1 MLETQFIKIL
11 LQNPKQLLQVNSII
25 NEEMFTGYDN
35 KEIYKTVSNLL
46 TDNKEVDIISIHKAN
61 KKIPLI
67 KLTELYKDFTIGSLL
82 NTAILMREQ
91 WALNR
96 AKEISSTIDDEA
108 TANEEI
114 GRVISELEGLVFKAP
129 ETTSVTEKTM
139 DYITRVQTGEIFNFK
154 TGFKNFDRYVG
165 GLAAGEYHI
174 IAARPGV
181 GKTALALSIL
191 NHNLHTLN
199 LPAVFLSAEMTD
211 RMILQRLIQMNTG
224 VSIYDM
230 KNENQLNGVQLDKIY
245 NFCKLFESK
254 NTIIRQITSM
264 TPMEFKFLC
273 KQLYQEYKPKIF
285 VLDYVQKVASLS
297 NGKRN
302 IEIEQFSQTIADLTK
317 TLDIPFLVLAQINR
331 NIFFSSEEPDLHHLK
346 DSGSLE
352 QDADTVLMIYSRMVE
367 GITQTELL
375 LRKNRNGAVGRFEVN
390 FNKNYSLFH
399 DLDRTP
405 EWILQ
410 ERAF

>member
-1 MLETQFIKIL
+1 METQFIKIL
-11 LQNPKQLLQVNSII
+11 LQNPKALLQVNSIV
-25 NEEMFTGYDN
+25 NEEMFSVYENREIFKTISNMLADN
-35 KEIYKTVSNLL
+35 Q
-46 TDNKEVDIISIHKAN
+46 DVDIVTIHKAN
-61 KKIPLI
+61 R
-67 KLTELYKDFTIGSLL
+67 KLLL
-82 NTAILMREQ
+82 NNLIELHKDPPIGGLLNAALVLRHNWTMSRVRQITA
-91 WALNR
+91 
-96 AKEISSTIDDEA
+96 TIDDQNEV
-108 TANEEI
+108 NEEI
-114 GRVISELEGLVFKAP
+114 GRITNELENLVIKAP
-129 ETTSVTEKTM
+129 ETQPLSEKVM
-139 DYITRVQTGEIFNFK
+139 DYITKVQTGEIFNFK
-154 TGFKNFDRYVG
+154 TGFRNFDKYVG

-191 NHNLHTLN
+191 NHNLHTLD

-224 VSIYDM
+224 ISIYDM
-230 KNENQLNGVQLDKIY
+230 KNENQLTGEQLDKIY
-245 NFCKLFESK
+245 NFVKLFESK
-254 NTIIRQITSM
+254 KTVIKQITSM
-264 TPMEFKFLC
+264 TPIEFKFLC
-273 KQLYQEYKPKIF
+273 KQLYQEHRPKIF

-302 IEIEQFSQTIADLTK
+302 LEIEQFSQTIADLTK
-317 TLDIPFLVLAQINR
+317 LLDVPFLVLAQINR

-352 QDADTVLMIYSRMVE
+352 QDADTVLMIYSKMVE

-399 DLDRTP
+399 DINETP
-405 EWILQ
+405 SWILA